1 MFKSVKNSIAL
12 LLVMIFLISLGTPSN
27 VEANSFNELKEN
39 KARVQ
44 ITKEE
49 IIENEDYLSTSE
61 NITDIKLDLLNV
73 QVPYNAKD
81 IDVKYIEKDD
91 SVTAVILDKKTNE
104 EIDRYTEQFEDEGIR
119 SRAADNNLIWRTL
132 FRSKTYSPAKV
143 EVGVRVQIWSS
154 GSFRQFNK
162 IQDAWQRPGNSGKY
176 TLKSTRTF
184 NNNKLPAIKISINA
198 SGIIEIATNENVTGT
213 WSISA
218 LKRSGFSVSGSKG
231 KTYYARKHYNND
243 FIFNLY

>member
-12 LLVMIFLISLGTPSN
+12 LLMMIFLISLGTPSN

-44 ITKEE
+44 ITKEK

-61 NITDIKLDLLNV
+61 DITDIKLDLLNV

-104 EIDRYTEQFEDEGIR
+104 EIDIYTEQFEDEEIKN
-119 SRAADNNLIWRTL
+119 SAANNTVWRTL
-132 FRSKTYSPAKV
+132 FRSKTYKPAAV

-184 NNNKLPAIKISINA
+184 NNNKLPATKISINA
-198 SGIIEIATNENVTGT
+198 SGIIEVATNENITGT
-213 WSISA
+213 WSISS
-218 LKRSGFSVSGSKG
+218 LKKYGFSISAGSK

-243 FIFNLY
+243 FIFSLY